1 MDLTSRLE
9 GYLNNDIAYP
19 NPIPSLPAPKIIHDK
34 KDTTLL

>member
-9 GYLNNDIAYP
+9 GYLNHEIAYP
-19 NPIPSLPAPKIIHDK
+19 NPIPILPVPKTLHDK